1 MPQPTLNTQL
11 LSHFLCS
18 LCDALKPQQN
28 TSRERSLSS
37 HVSLCDTPGRVL
49 QAGLRLLQ
57 VLSAGQESRS

>member
-1 MPQPTLNTQL
+1 MPQPALDIQL

-37 HVSLCDTPGRVL
+37 HVLLCDTPRSVFGRVL

-57 VLSAGQESRS
+57 VLSAG